1 MLNKSKKSI
10 LAGFLAGFSAVMC
23 VSILCCGSASAQQKA
38 SDFFKNPSKERNIL
52 TSLFDRKN
60 DNKKRKKDPKP
71 FTLAGEAGLL
81 TTTGNTETSIVKLAM
96 ESTHELENWSNRY
109 QSQFLQRTNTVI
121 RQGEKVDINTRR
133 IEISAQL
140 DYKLVKDSNRLFVYA
155 EYDDNEFNRLRD
167 QATLVLGWSQVM
179 WEEERSQFR
188 YSIGPGY
195 SYLLQDRTG
204 TRIEE
209 MIVRG
214 TVYYNHIFGND
225 ARFVQTVSA
234 ELGEVISK
242 ARTRSSVTAKVFDKM
257 AMKFSVDLIY
267 NDNVASQDSVLS
279 TQTSV
284 SMVYQFF

>member
-1 MLNKSKKSI
+1 MLKKTKTSL
-10 LAGFLAGFSAVMC
+10 LAGLFAFMC
-23 VSILCCGSASAQQKA
+23 MSIFCCGTLSAQQKA
-38 SDFFKNPSKERNIL
+38 SDFFKNPSKEKNIL

-60 DNKKRKKDPKP
+60 DNKKRKKDVKP

-81 TTTGNTETSIVKLAM
+81 TTTGNTETSIIKVAM
-96 ESTHELENWSNRY
+96 ESTHELKNWSNRY

-121 RQGEKVDINTRR
+121 REGEKVDINTRR
-133 IEISAQL
+133 LEISAQL
-140 DYKLVKDSNRLFVYA
+140 DYKLLKDSNRLFVYA

-179 WEEERSQFR
+179 WQKDRSQFR

-195 SYLLQDRTG
+195 SHLLQDRTD

-214 TVYYNHIFGND
+214 TVYYNHIFRND

-242 ARTRSSVTAKVFDKM
+242 ARTRSSLSAKVFDKL